1 MAEIEF
7 GGVKFTGGKMVGVAT
22 ALITLVGSLYGGFEV
37 YKDYMDMKEK
47 IVAYT
52 APDMSGFDEIFEVQ
66 YQIKRVEEKIDDMVI
81 LVKEA
86 QEISRDIRTDLKEEI
101 NRQSDT
107 IYKIDKRTS
116 GTDRE
121 IRALIRESEKDARDM
136 IKDAEDRLDLTRRKL
151 DSDMK
156 ELQNNINKQIN
167 RTLKN
172 PLNALTQ

>member
-1 MAEIEF
+1 MAQIEF

-22 ALITLVGSLYGGFEV
+22 ALMTLFGALYGAFEI
-37 YKDYMDMKEK
+37 YKDYTDMKKK

-52 APDMSGFDEIFEVQ
+52 APDLSGFD
-66 YQIKRVEEKIDDMVI
+66 KRIALIEEKIDDMVI

-86 QEISRDIRTDLKEEI
+86 QEISRDIRTDLKDEI
-101 NRQSDT
+101 NKQSDT

-121 IRALIRESEKDARDM
+121 IRTLIRQSEKDSREM
-136 IKDAEDRLDLTRRKL
+136 IKDAEDRLDLARRKL

-156 ELQNNINKQIN
+156 ELEGKVNKSIN
-167 RTLKN
+167 RALKN
-172 PLNALTQ
+172 PLNALSN

>member
-1 MAEIEF
+1 MAQIEF

-22 ALITLVGSLYGGFEV
+22 ALMTLIGALYGAFEI
-37 YKDYMDMKEK
+37 YKDYTDMKKK

-52 APDMSGFDEIFEVQ
+52 APDLSGFD
-66 YQIKRVEEKIDDMVI
+66 KRIALIEEKIDDMVI

-86 QEISRDIRTDLKEEI
+86 QEISRDIRTDLKDEI
-101 NRQSDT
+101 NKQSDT

-121 IRALIRESEKDARDM
+121 IRTLIRQSEKDSREM
-136 IKDAEDRLDLTRRKL
+136 IKDAEDRLDLARRKL

-156 ELQNNINKQIN
+156 QLEGKVNKSIN
-167 RTLKN
+167 RALKN

>member
-1 MAEIEF
+1 MAQIEF
-7 GGVKFTGGKMVGVAT
+7 GGVKFTGGKMVGIAT
-22 ALITLVGSLYGGFEV
+22 ALMTLIGALYGAFEI
-37 YKDYMDMKEK
+37 YKDYTDMKEK

-52 APDMSGFDEIFEVQ
+52 APDLSGFD
-66 YQIKRVEEKIDDMVI
+66 KRISLIEDKIDGMVI

-86 QEISRDIRTDLKEEI
+86 QEISRDIRTDLKDEI

-107 IYKIDKRTS
+107 IYKIDKRSS

-121 IRALIRESEKDARDM
+121 VRTLVRESEKDARNM

-156 ELQNNINKQIN
+156 ELQDKINKQIN

>member
-1 MAEIEF
+1 
-7 GGVKFTGGKMVGVAT
+7 
-22 ALITLVGSLYGGFEV
+22 L
-37 YKDYMDMKEK
+37 KD
-47 IVAYT
+47 
-52 APDMSGFDEIFEVQ
+52 
-66 YQIKRVEEKIDDMVI
+66 
-81 LVKEA
+81 
-86 QEISRDIRTDLKEEI
+86 EI

-121 IRALIRESEKDARDM
+121 IRTLIRESEKDARDM

-156 ELQNNINKQIN
+156 QLKDSVNKQIN

>member
-37 YKDYMDMKEK
+37 YKDYMDMKQK

-52 APDMSGFDEIFEVQ
+52 APDMSGFD
-66 YQIKRVEEKIDDMVI
+66 KRIALEEEKIDDLVI

-121 IRALIRESEKDARDM
+121 IRTLIRESEKDARDM

-156 ELQNNINKQIN
+156 QLQNNINKQIN
-167 RTLKN
+167 RTLKT

>member
-1 MAEIEF
+1 
-7 GGVKFTGGKMVGVAT
+7 
-22 ALITLVGSLYGGFEV
+22 
-37 YKDYMDMKEK
+37 
-47 IVAYT
+47 
-52 APDMSGFDEIFEVQ
+52 MSGFD
-66 YQIKRVEEKIDDMVI
+66 KRIALVEEKIDDMVI

-121 IRALIRESEKDARDM
+121 IRTLIRESEKDARDM

-156 ELQNNINKQIN
+156 QLQNNINKQIN

>member
-1 MAEIEF
+1 MAQIEF
-7 GGVKFTGGKMVGVAT
+7 GGVKFTGGKMVGIVT
-22 ALITLVGSLYGGFEV
+22 AILTLIGALYGAFEV
-37 YKDYMDMKEK
+37 YKDYENMKSK
-47 IVAYT
+47 ITAYH
-52 APDMSGFDEIFEVQ
+52 APDLSGYD
-66 YQIKRVEEKIDDMVI
+66 KRIAIMEQKIDDMVL

-86 QEISRDIRTDLKEEI
+86 HDTARDIRTDLKDEI

-107 IYKIDKRTS
+107 IYKIDKRSS

-121 IRALIRESEKDARDM
+121 VRTLVRESEKDARNM

-151 DSDMK
+151 HSDMK
-156 ELQNNINKQIN
+156 ELQDKINKQIN